1 MPGQTG
7 QGTSNGQTGD
17 PGTGTDSGLVP
28 YSQYLAEYQAQ
39 ALNQVDRQ
47 LIPEQER
54 DLVSQYF
61 QELSK

>member
-1 MPGQTG
+1 MPGQGT
-7 QGTSNGQTGD
+7 QGSANGQAGD
-17 PGTGTDSGLVP
+17 PGSGTDSGLVP

-54 DLVSQYF
+54 ELVSQY
-61 QELSK
+61 SRT

>member
-1 MPGQTG
+1 M
-7 QGTSNGQTGD
+7 
-17 PGTGTDSGLVP
+17 P

-54 DLVSQYF
+54 ELVSQFF
-61 QELSK
+61 QDLSS